1 MPKYITKNIL
11 NKKSK
16 YIFKNMLDKI
26 SKNIIN
32 K

>member
-1 MPKYITKNIL
+1 MPKYIIKNIL

-16 YIFKNMLDKI
+16 YIFKNTLDKI
-26 SKNIIN
+26 PKNMIN